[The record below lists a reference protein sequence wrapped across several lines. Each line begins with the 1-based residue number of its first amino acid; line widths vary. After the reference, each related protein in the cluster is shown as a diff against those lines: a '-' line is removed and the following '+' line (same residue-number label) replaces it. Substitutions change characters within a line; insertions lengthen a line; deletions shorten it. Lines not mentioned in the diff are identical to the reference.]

1 MVFIFGGA
9 YQGKTD
15 FAREA
20 FSLAEGDIFSC
31 SGTEIDFSRRC
42 VDHIENF
49 TLACTRAG
57 IDPVEYFRA
66 HRGEWEQCVLI
77 WDMELVQNSRI
88 PILLW
93 KRFRIK
99 MQPFLN
105 DMMI

>member
-49 TLACTRAG
+49 TLPVPVRGSIRSNTSVRTAASGNSVSLSAGTCSAALCRWARKRA
-57 IDPVEYFRA
+57 
-66 HRGEWEQCVLI
+66 RGG
-77 WDMELVQNSRI
+77 RI
-88 PILLW
+88 PAGSRSI
-93 KRFRIK
+93 
-99 MQPFLN
+99 
-105 DMMI
+105 

>member
-15 FAREA
+15 FAKEA

-42 VDHIENF
+42 VDNIENF

-57 IDPVEYFRA
+57 IDPVEYFRV
-66 HRGEWEQCVLI
+66 HRGEWEGEHFYLPGHVLRRCAHGRG
-77 WDMELVQNSRI
+77 NRARGGRI
-88 PILLW
+88 PDGLRNI
-93 KRFRIK
+93 
-99 MQPFLN
+99 
-105 DMMI
+105 